1 MKRQLWALLS
11 LLIVGAAFVSCGGDT
26 GSDATVDT
34 TSTDAQTAAAEP
46 AETEE
51 PTAFDLMESVD
62 YGGQIIRIMLSDQQN
77 EQGDIITA
85 EEENG
90 DVLHD
95 LIYRRNRAVEEKYNV
110 LIEGEADTNS
120 VVNDMIRMQV
130 QGGSNDYE
138 FYFAHSSVSGLA
150 TAGLLYPI
158 SQMEE
163 IDLTNPWWDKAAL
176 NDLSIGG
183 EVFMAI
189 GDISPVSLLTS
200 SCMAFN
206 KKLFSQQ
213 DMTFPYEMAADGKW
227 TIDAMLDMTKGLTT
241 DLNGDGALDCS
252 NDLFS
257 MTSWGW
263 DSPYSLFYG
272 TGGKL
277 SAKDDN
283 DIPYIDFNL
292 DRLSS
297 IYDKIFELV
306 IGQQSNF
313 VTDVAE
319 YMNTYTTFVNGN
331 AYFCD
336 ITLYKI
342 GLYLRDMEDDFGILP
357 TPKYDEASDYTS
369 LVNLSA
375 PMIAVPRNAQDVSR
389 TGTII
394 EAIAAAAYDMVTP
407 QLFDVIT
414 KSKNVRDEE
423 SAAMV
428 DLIVRNRVFDPVYIY
443 QINGYGCVDG
453 QLKAKKN
460 EIASQY
466 ERNLKAAEKM
476 MEKIVKAYEEI
487 E

>member
-1 MKRQLWALLS
+1 MKKQLCALMAMLTIGS
-11 LLIVGAAFVSCGGDT
+11 MITACGGNTDT
-26 GSDATVDT
+26 GSTDT
-34 TSTDAQTAAAEP
+34 ENNAAQTGTAAP

-51 PTAFDLMESVD
+51 PSAFDLMESVD
-62 YGGQIIRIMLSDQQN
+62 YGGQVIRIMLSDQQN

-95 LIYRRNRAVEEKYNV
+95 LIYQRNRAVEEKYNIF
-110 LIEGEADTNS
+110 IEGEADTNA

-130 QGGSNDYE
+130 QGGANDYE

-158 SQMEE
+158 SQIEE
-163 IDLTNPWWDKAAL
+163 IDLTSPWWDKAAL
-176 NDLSIGG
+176 ADLSVAD

-200 SCMAFN
+200 SCMVFN

-213 DMTFPYEMAADGKW
+213 DMEYPYDMAADGKW
-227 TIDAMLDMTKGLTT
+227 TIDAMLSMTKGLTT
-241 DLNGDGALDCS
+241 DVNGDGSLDYN

-277 SAKDDN
+277 SAKDEN
-283 DIPYIDFNL
+283 DIPYIDFNIE
-292 DRLSS
+292 RLSS

-313 VTDVAE
+313 VTDINE

-375 PMIAVPRNAQDVSR
+375 PMIVVPRNAQDASR
-389 TGTII
+389 TGTVI
-394 EAIAAAAYDMVTP
+394 EAIAAATYDMVTP

-453 QLKAKKN
+453 QLKAKKS

-466 ERNLKAAEKM
+466 ESNLKAAEKM
-476 MEKIVKAYEEI
+476 MEKIVGAYEDI

>member
-1 MKRQLWALLS
+1 MKKQLCILLALLTAGS
-11 LLIVGAAFVSCGGDT
+11 TLASCGGDT
-26 GSDATVDT
+26 GS
-34 TSTDAQTAAAEP
+34 TSTETQNGETPTTTAAP
-46 AETEE
+46 VETEE
-51 PTAFDLMESVD
+51 PSAFDLMENID
-62 YGGQIIRIMLSDQQN
+62 YGGHVVRIMLSDQQN
-77 EQGDIITA
+77 EQGDIITG

-95 LIYRRNRAVEEKYNV
+95 LIYQRNRAVEEKYNIY
-110 LIEGEADTNS
+110 IEGEADTNA

-130 QGGSNDYE
+130 QGGANDYD

-158 SQMEE
+158 SQIEE

-176 NDLSIGG
+176 NDLSIGN

-200 SCMAFN
+200 SCMVFN

-213 DMTFPYEMAADGKW
+213 DMEFPYEMAADGKW
-227 TIDAMLDMTKGLTT
+227 TIDAMLSMTKGLTT
-241 DLNGDGALDCS
+241 DVNGDSTLDYT

-257 MTSWGW
+257 LTSWGW

-277 SAKDDN
+277 SAKDEN
-283 DIPYIDFNL
+283 DIPHIDFNIE
-292 DRLSS
+292 RLSS

-306 IGQQSNF
+306 ISQQSNF

-319 YMNTYTTFVNGN
+319 YMNTYTTFINGN

-375 PMIAVPRNAQDVSR
+375 PMIAVPRNAEDPAR
-389 TGTII
+389 TGTVI
-394 EAIAAAAYDMVTP
+394 EAIAAASYDMVTP

-423 SAAMV
+423 SASMV

-460 EIASQY
+460 EIASEY

-476 MEKIVKAYEEI
+476 LERIVRAYEDI

>member
-1 MKRQLWALLS
+1 MRKQLCVLLALLTVS
-11 LLIVGAAFVSCGGDT
+11 GIVTSCGGDFGT
-26 GSDATVDT
+26 ATE
-34 TSTDAQTAAAEP
+34 SQTPGEQTQSAPP
-46 AETEE
+46 AETED
-51 PTAFDLMESVD
+51 PSAFDLMENID
-62 YGGQIIRIMLSDQQN
+62 YGGHIVRIYLSDQQN
-77 EQGDIITA
+77 EQGDIITG

-110 LIEGEADTNS
+110 ILQGEADTSS

-130 QGGSNDYE
+130 QGGVNDYD

-150 TAGLLYPI
+150 TAGLLYPLNAL
-158 SQMEE
+158 EA
-163 IDLTNPWWDKAAL
+163 IDFSNPWWDQAAL
-176 NDLSIGG
+176 RDLSVGDQ
-183 EVFMAI
+183 VFMAI
-189 GDISPVSLLTS
+189 GDISPVSYLTS
-200 SCMAFN
+200 SCMVFN

-213 DMTFPYEMAADGKW
+213 DMEYPYDMATDGKW
-227 TIDAMLDMTKGLTT
+227 TIDAMIEMTKGLTN
-241 DLNGDGALDCS
+241 DLNGDGALDYN
-252 NDLFS
+252 NDLFGL
-257 MTSWGW
+257 TSWGW

-277 SAKDDN
+277 SAKDEN
-283 DIPYIDFNL
+283 NIPYIDFNIEK
-292 DRLSS
+292 LST
-297 IYDKIFELV
+297 IYDKIFTLV

-313 VTDVAE
+313 VTDISE

-375 PMIAVPRNAQDVSR
+375 PMIVVPRNTPDADR
-389 TGTII
+389 TGTLI
-394 EAIAAAAYDMVTP
+394 EGISAAAYDMVTP

-428 DLIVRNRVFDPVYIY
+428 DLVIRNRVFDPVYIY
-443 QINGYGCVDG
+443 QINGYGCVDS
-453 QLKAKKN
+453 QLKAKQS

-476 MEKIVKAYEEI
+476 MEKIVMAYEDI

>member
-1 MKRQLWALLS
+1 MKKQLCILLT
-11 LLIVGAAFVSCGGDT
+11 LLTVGGTLASCGGDT
-26 GSDATVDT
+26 GS
-34 TSTDAQTAAAEP
+34 TSTETKSDDSSLTTAAP

-51 PTAFDLMESVD
+51 PSAFDLMESVD
-62 YGGQIIRIMLSDQQN
+62 YGGQVIRIMLSDQQN

-95 LIYRRNRAVEEKYNV
+95 LIYQRNRAVEEKYNV
-110 LIEGEADTNS
+110 LIEGEADTNA

-130 QGGSNDYE
+130 QGGANDYE

-158 SQMEE
+158 SQIAE

-176 NDLSIGG
+176 NDLSIGN

-200 SCMAFN
+200 SCMVFN

-213 DMTFPYEMAADGKW
+213 DMEFPYEMAADGKW
-227 TIDAMLDMTKGLTT
+227 TIDAMLAMTKGLTT
-241 DLNGDGALDCS
+241 DVNGDGSLDYS

-257 MTSWGW
+257 LTSWGW

-283 DIPYIDFNL
+283 DIPYIDFNME
-292 DRLSS
+292 RLSA
-297 IYDKIFELV
+297 IYDKIFALV
-306 IGQQSNF
+306 IDQQSNF

-375 PMIAVPRNAQDVSR
+375 PMIAVPRNAQDASR

-423 SAAMV
+423 SADMV

-453 QLKAKKN
+453 QLKAKSS

-466 ERNLKAAEKM
+466 ASNLKAAEKM

>member
-1 MKRQLWALLS
+1 MKQKTAQLLLLAMIAS
-11 LLIVGAAFVSCGGDT
+11 VVTACGDT
-26 GSDATVDT
+26 GSQTTETKSDDT
-34 TSTDAQTAAAEP
+34 PTTTAAP
-46 AETEE
+46 VETEE
-51 PTAFDLMESVD
+51 PSAFDLMEGVD
-62 YGGQIIRIMLSDQQN
+62 YGGHIVRIMLSDQQN
-77 EQGDIITA
+77 GQGDIITG

-95 LIYRRNRAVEEKYNV
+95 LIYQRNRAVEEKFNV
-110 LIEGEADTNS
+110 YIEGEADTNS

-130 QGGSNDYE
+130 QGGANDYD

-150 TAGLLYPI
+150 SAGLLYPI
-158 SQMEE
+158 SQIAE
-163 IDLTNPWWDKAAL
+163 IDLSNPWWDKAAL
-176 NDLSIGG
+176 NDLSIAD
-183 EVFMAI
+183 EVFMVI

-200 SCMAFN
+200 SCMVFN

-213 DMTFPYEMAADGKW
+213 DMEYPYELAADGKW

-241 DLNGDGALDCS
+241 DINGDGTLDYS

-257 MTSWGW
+257 LTSWGW

-277 SAKDDN
+277 SGKDDN
-283 DIPYIDFNL
+283 DIPYIDF
-292 DRLSS
+292 DIERLSS

-306 IGQQSNF
+306 ISQQSNF
-313 VTDVAE
+313 VTDINE

-336 ITLYKI
+336 ITLHKI

-357 TPKYDEASDYTS
+357 TPKFDEASDYTS
-369 LVNLSA
+369 LVNLAA
-375 PMIAVPRNAQDVSR
+375 PMIVVPRNTEDASR
-389 TGTII
+389 TGTVI
-394 EAIAAAAYDMVTP
+394 EAISAAAYDMVTP

-423 SAAMV
+423 SASMV

-460 EIASQY
+460 EIASEY

-476 MEKIVKAYEEI
+476 MEKIIKAYEDI

>member
-1 MKRQLWALLS
+1 MRKQLCALLA
-11 LLIVGAAFVSCGGDT
+11 LLAVGTVVTSCGGDA
-26 GSDATVDT
+26 GSDTETGPVGEQT
-34 TSTDAQTAAAEP
+34 LSTAP

-51 PTAFDLMESVD
+51 PSAFDLMENVD
-62 YGGQIIRIMLSDQQN
+62 FGGHIVRIYLSDQQN
-77 EQGDIITA
+77 EQGDIITG

-110 LIEGEADTNS
+110 IIQGEADSNEI
-120 VVNDMIRMQV
+120 VNDMIRMQV
-130 QGGSNDYE
+130 QGGANDYD

-150 TAGLLYPI
+150 TAGLLYPL
-158 SQMEE
+158 SQIAQ

-176 NDLSIGG
+176 NDLSVGD

-200 SCMAFN
+200 SCMVFN

-213 DMTFPYEMAADGKW
+213 DMEYPYAMAADGKW
-227 TIDAMLDMTKGLTT
+227 TIDAMLDMTKGLTN
-241 DLNGDGALDCS
+241 DLNGDGSLDYN
-252 NDLFS
+252 NDVFGL
-257 MTSWGW
+257 TSWGW

-283 DIPYIDFNL
+283 DIPYIDFNIEK
-292 DRLSS
+292 LSA
-297 IYDKIFELV
+297 IYDKIFTLV
-306 IGQQSNF
+306 IGHQSNF

-336 ITLYKI
+336 ITLHKI

-369 LVNLSA
+369 LVNLAA
-375 PMIAVPRNAQDVSR
+375 PMIVVPRNTLDAGR
-389 TGTII
+389 TGTLI
-394 EAIAAAAYDMVTP
+394 EGIAAASYDMVTP

-453 QLKAKKN
+453 QLKAKQS

-476 MEKIVKAYEEI
+476 MEKIVKAYEDI